1 MNDISPMI
9 TLTGG
14 CRCGKLRYEATT
26 SGLKSAVCACADCQR
41 SSGSFLSVAV
51 GIKEPLFKLTT
62 GGEHLKRYT
71 DIGESGQ
78 PVHRFF
84 CGCCGSPLYAAAESY
99 TGIISLR
106 AVSLDEPFKERAS
119 FVIFKENIPAWV
131 GLDDVPCLD
140 D

>member
-1 MNDISPMI
+1 MSDSLSMV

-14 CRCGKLRYEATT
+14 CRCGQVRYEAHATR
-26 SGLKSAVCACADCQR
+26 LKSAVCACADCQR

-51 GIKEPLFKLTT
+51 GIKKALFTLTA
-62 GGEHLKRYT
+62 GDEHLKRYT
-71 DIGESGQ
+71 DTGESGQ

-84 CGCCGSPLYAAAESY
+84 CGRCGSPLYAEAQSY
-99 TGIISLR
+99 AGIISLR

-119 FVIFKENIPAWV
+119 FVIFKQNLPAWV